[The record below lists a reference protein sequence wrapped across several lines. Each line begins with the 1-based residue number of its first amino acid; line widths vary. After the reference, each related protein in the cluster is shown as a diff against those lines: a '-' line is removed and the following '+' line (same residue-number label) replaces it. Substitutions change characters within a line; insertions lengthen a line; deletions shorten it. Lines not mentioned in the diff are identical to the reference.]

1 MKPSVLLITHA
12 GIGAALRETAEE
24 ILGQRPMPIAALAPE
39 PDEPVASMQGRVEAA
54 FASLDHGEGV
64 LMLTD
69 AYGATPSNMAV
80 ALGGH
85 YGYPVIAGLNLPML
99 LRVMNYPHLPVEQLI
114 DKALSAA
121 RDGILVADR
130 PSDPVGQ
137 RHG

>member
-1 MKPSVLLITHA
+1 MKPSVLLITHT

-24 ILGQRPMPIAALAPE
+24 ILGQRPMPIAELAPE
-39 PDEPVASMQGRVEAA
+39 PNESVASIQGRAEAA
-54 FASLDHGEGV
+54 LASLDHGEGV
-64 LMLTD
+64 LILTD

-80 ALGGH
+80 ALGAH

-99 LRVMNYPHLPVEQLI
+99 LRVMNYPHLSVERLV

-121 RDGILVADR
+121 RDGILMADR
-130 PSDPVGQ
+130 PSDPVGR